1 MVILQ
6 LLLRFISRSLCY
18 VFGVRVNPDDF
29 ATIFSENRKKFS
41 CHVFLNKNGIL
52 FRNNIN
58 LGRFMQWAVTSLE
71 QTPVNEFSELFVNG
85 EKKKC
90 FVADMAV

>member
-6 LLLRFISRSLCY
+6 LLLRFFSRSLCY

-52 FRNNIN
+52 FRNNIH